1 MHYITAPGQGP
12 FDQIAERIA
21 AQESPLLTSR
31 HYLMAAFGEQA
42 RALGSRVL
50 LDGNGG
56 ELGVSWHGDGYYAE
70 LLLTGHWRT
79 LWRALQERG
88 QVDQQSIGTLIK
100 THLLSPLLPP
110 VLRRV
115 RRQPGATDEGGFLLQ
130 PTFIQ
135 TTFGREWA
143 TLQRVHQQRQ
153 RVWPNQQRNQ
163 LHRIEGYYQKH
174 ANGPGMLAYA
184 GLETRYPWR
193 DKRLLEFCLAAPG
206 EYKVR
211 DGYKRYLVRAG
222 LAGIL
227 PPAIQWRTSK
237 TPFSPDYYQRYLA
250 QQGLVQELLAAI
262 KPHDPVHEVVD
273 IAALKRSFAR
283 SLTAPTPAGNA
294 DALHRVPVGIYL
306 ITFLRQ
312 FSEFRP

>member
-12 FDQIAERIA
+12 FDQIAARIT
-21 AQESPLLTSR
+21 AQESPLLSSR

-42 RALGSRVL
+42 RAVGSRVL

-56 ELGVSWHGDGYYAE
+56 ELGLTWHGDGYYAE
-70 LLLTGHWRT
+70 LLLTGRWRT

-88 QVDQQSIGTLIK
+88 QVDQQNVLRLIK

-115 RRQPGATDEGGFLLQ
+115 GRQPGATDEGVVLLQ
-130 PTFIQ
+130 PSFIQ

-143 TLQRVHQQRQ
+143 TLQRIHQQRQ
-153 RVWPNQQRNQ
+153 RIWPNQQRNQ
-163 LHRIEGYYQKH
+163 LQRIEGYYQKH

-193 DKRLLEFCLAAPG
+193 DKRLLEFCLAAPA

-262 KPHDPVHEVVD
+262 TPHDPVYEVVD

-283 SLTAPTPAGNA
+283 SLTASTPAGNA
-294 DALHRVPVGIYL
+294 DALHRVPAGIYL